1 MDEGDF
7 MEDKN
12 RSLYNYLVE
21 KAPEMTKDWRGF
33 QVVKAGSDYS
43 ADAPPERARK
53 VEEQNTEY
61 FRTVAKSLL
70 QTEEEMK
77 ETIANWTKQT
87 SADRVKS
94 RTSLVDVQ
102 RNLSIFRKIYWMH
115 IKRFAETAELDIK
128 AEDIFHWQEII
139 DYTLDYVM
147 ETFTE
152 NFMDILLSRLSAQSI
167 LIKELSSPVIPL
179 SLEVGLLPLIG
190 DIDTERAKFIMES
203 TLQQSVK
210 LGITHLI
217 IDLSGVIMVDTMV
230 AHQIFKVISSLK
242 LTGIQST
249 LLGIRPEVAHTAI
262 QLGIDFKNIATE
274 NSLEKV
280 FRKLNL

>member
-1 MDEGDF
+1 

-21 KAPEMTKDWRGF
+21 KAPDMTKDWRSF

-43 ADAPPERARK
+43 ADAPLERARK
-53 VEEQNTEY
+53 VEEQNTKY

-94 RTSLVDVQ
+94 RTSLVEVQ
-102 RNLSIFRKIYWMH
+102 RNLSIFRKVYWMH
-115 IKRFAETAELDIK
+115 IKRFAETADLDIK
-128 AEDIFHWQEII
+128 TEDIFHWQEVI

-167 LIKELSSPVIPL
+167 LIKELSTPVIPL
-179 SLEVGLLPLIG
+179 SSEVGLVPLIG

-230 AHQIFKVISSLK
+230 AHQIFQVISSLK
-242 LTGIQST
+242 LIGVQST
-249 LLGIRPEVAHTAI
+249 LLGIRPEVAPTAI
-262 QLGIDFKNIATE
+262 QLGINFKDITTE
-274 NSLEKV
+274 ISLEKV
-280 FRKLNL
+280 FRKLDL

>member
-1 MDEGDF
+1 

-21 KAPEMTKDWRGF
+21 KAPDMTKDWRSF

-43 ADAPPERARK
+43 ADAPLERARK
-53 VEEQNTEY
+53 VEEQNTKY

-102 RNLSIFRKIYWMH
+102 RNLSIFRKVYWMH
-115 IKRFAETAELDIK
+115 IKRFAETADLDIK
-128 AEDIFHWQEII
+128 AGDIFHWQEVI

-167 LIKELSSPVIPL
+167 LIKELSTPVIPL
-179 SLEVGLLPLIG
+179 SSEVGLLPLIG

-230 AHQIFKVISSLK
+230 AHQIFQVISSLK
-242 LTGIQST
+242 LIGVQST
-249 LLGIRPEVAHTAI
+249 LLRIRPEVAQTAI
-262 QLGIDFKNIATE
+262 QLGIDFKDITTE

-280 FRKLNL
+280 FRKLDL

>member
-1 MDEGDF
+1 

-21 KAPEMTKDWRGF
+21 KAPEMTKDWRSF

-43 ADAPPERARK
+43 ADAPLERARK
-53 VEEQNTEY
+53 VEEQNTKY

-102 RNLSIFRKIYWMH
+102 RNLSIFRKVYWMH
-115 IKRFAETAELDIK
+115 IKRFAETADLDIK
-128 AEDIFHWQEII
+128 AEDIFHWQEVI

-167 LIKELSSPVIPL
+167 LIKELSTPVIPL
-179 SLEVGLLPLIG
+179 SSDVGLLPLIG

-230 AHQIFKVISSLK
+230 AHQIFQVISSLK
-242 LTGIQST
+242 LIGVQST
-249 LLGIRPEVAHTAI
+249 LLGIRPEVAQTAI
-262 QLGIDFKNIATE
+262 QLGIDFKDITTE

-280 FRKLNL
+280 FSKLNL

>member
-1 MDEGDF
+1 

-21 KAPEMTKDWRGF
+21 KATDMTKDWRSF

-43 ADAPPERARK
+43 ADAPLERARK
-53 VEEQNTEY
+53 VEEQNTKY

-102 RNLSIFRKIYWMH
+102 RNLSIFRKVYWMH
-115 IKRFAETAELDIK
+115 IKRFAETADLDIK

-152 NFMDILLSRLSAQSI
+152 NFMEILLSRLSAQSI
-167 LIKELSSPVIPL
+167 LIKELSTPVIPL
-179 SLEVGLLPLIG
+179 SSEVGLLPLIG

-230 AHQIFKVISSLK
+230 AHQIFQVISSLK
-242 LTGIQST
+242 LIGVQST
-249 LLGIRPEVAHTAI
+249 LLGIRPEVAQTAI
-262 QLGIDFKNIATE
+262 QLGIDFKDITTE

>member
-1 MDEGDF
+1 

-21 KAPEMTKDWRGF
+21 KAPDMTKDWRSF

-43 ADAPPERARK
+43 ADAPLERARK
-53 VEEQNTEY
+53 VEEQNTKY

-102 RNLSIFRKIYWMH
+102 RNLSIFRKVYWMH
-115 IKRFAETAELDIK
+115 IKRFAETADLDIK
-128 AEDIFHWQEII
+128 AGDIFHCQEVI

-152 NFMDILLSRLSAQSI
+152 NFMDILLSRLSAQSL
-167 LIKELSSPVIPL
+167 LIKELSTPVIPL
-179 SLEVGLLPLIG
+179 SSEVGLLPLIG

-230 AHQIFKVISSLK
+230 AHQIFQVISSLK
-242 LTGIQST
+242 LIGVQST
-249 LLGIRPEVAHTAI
+249 LLGIRPEVAQTAI
-262 QLGIDFKNIATE
+262 QLGIDFKDITTE

>member
-1 MDEGDF
+1 

-33 QVVKAGSDYS
+33 QVVKAGCDYS

-53 VEEQNTEY
+53 VEEQNTKY

-102 RNLSIFRKIYWMH
+102 RNLSIFRKVYWMH
-115 IKRFAETAELDIK
+115 IKRFAENADLDIS
-128 AEDIFHWQEII
+128 AEDVFHWQEII

-152 NFMDILLSRLSAQSI
+152 NFMDILLNRLSAQSI
-167 LIKELSSPVIPL
+167 LIKELSTPVIPL
-179 SLEVGLLPLIG
+179 SSEVGLLPLIG

-203 TLQQSVK
+203 TLHQSVK

-242 LTGIQST
+242 LIGIQST
-249 LLGIRPEVAHTAI
+249 LLGIRPEVAQTAI
-262 QLGIDFKNIATE
+262 QLGIDFKDIITE

>member
-1 MDEGDF
+1 

-21 KAPEMTKDWRGF
+21 KAPDMTKDWRSF

-43 ADAPPERARK
+43 ADAPLERARK
-53 VEEQNTEY
+53 VEEQNTKY

-102 RNLSIFRKIYWMH
+102 RNLSIFRKVYWMH
-115 IKRFAETAELDIK
+115 IKRFAETADLDIK
-128 AEDIFHWQEII
+128 AGDIFHWQEVI

-152 NFMDILLSRLSAQSI
+152 NFMDILLSRLSAQSL
-167 LIKELSSPVIPL
+167 LIKELSTPVILL
-179 SLEVGLLPLIG
+179 SSEVGLLPLIG

-230 AHQIFKVISSLK
+230 AHQIFQVISSLK
-242 LTGIQST
+242 LIGVQST
-249 LLGIRPEVAHTAI
+249 LLGIRPEVAQTAI
-262 QLGIDFKNIATE
+262 QLGIDFKDITTE

>member
-1 MDEGDF
+1 MV
-7 MEDKN
+7 DKN
-12 RSLYNYLVE
+12 QSLYNYLVE
-21 KAPEMTKDWRGF
+21 KAPEMTKDWRSF

-43 ADAPPERARK
+43 SDAPPERARK
-53 VEEQNTEY
+53 VEEQNTKY

-94 RTSLVDVQ
+94 RTSLVEVQ
-102 RNLSIFRKIYWMH
+102 RNLSIFRKVYWMH
-115 IKRFAETAELDIK
+115 IKRFAETADLNIK
-128 AEDIFHWQEII
+128 TEDIFHWQEVI

-167 LIKELSSPVIPL
+167 LIKELSTPVIPL
-179 SLEVGLLPLIG
+179 SSEVGLLPIIG

-242 LTGIQST
+242 LIGIQST
-249 LLGIRPEVAHTAI
+249 LLGIRPEVAQTAI
-262 QLGIDFKNIATE
+262 QLGIDFKEITTE
-274 NSLEKV
+274 NSLGKV
-280 FRKLNL
+280 FRKLNI

>member
-1 MDEGDF
+1 

-21 KAPEMTKDWRGF
+21 KAPDMTKDWRSF

-43 ADAPPERARK
+43 ADAPLERARK
-53 VEEQNTEY
+53 VEEQNTKY

-102 RNLSIFRKIYWMH
+102 RNLSIFRKVYWMH
-115 IKRFAETAELDIK
+115 IKRFAETADLDIK
-128 AEDIFHWQEII
+128 AGDIFHWQEVI

-167 LIKELSSPVIPL
+167 LIKELSTPVILL
-179 SLEVGLLPLIG
+179 SSEVGLLPLIG

-230 AHQIFKVISSLK
+230 AHQIFQVISSLK
-242 LTGIQST
+242 LIGVQST
-249 LLGIRPEVAHTAI
+249 LLGIRPEVAQTAI
-262 QLGIDFKNIATE
+262 QLGIDFKDITTE

>member
-1 MDEGDF
+1 MV
-7 MEDKN
+7 DKN
-12 RSLYNYLVE
+12 QSLYNYLVE
-21 KAPEMTKDWRGF
+21 KAPEMTKDWRSF

-43 ADAPPERARK
+43 SDAPPERARK
-53 VEEQNTEY
+53 VEEQNTKY

-94 RTSLVDVQ
+94 RTSLVEVQ
-102 RNLSIFRKIYWMH
+102 RNLSIFRKVYWMH
-115 IKRFAETAELDIK
+115 IKRFAETADLNIK
-128 AEDIFHWQEII
+128 TEDIFHWQEVI

-167 LIKELSSPVIPL
+167 LIKELSTPVIPL
-179 SLEVGLLPLIG
+179 SSEVGLLPIIG

-242 LTGIQST
+242 LIGIQST
-249 LLGIRPEVAHTAI
+249 LLSIRPEVAQTAI
-262 QLGIDFKNIATE
+262 QLGIDFKEITTE
-274 NSLEKV
+274 NSLGKV
-280 FRKLNL
+280 FRKLNI